1 MLNKK
6 YNENDVRQLFSG
18 LGTIEECTV
27 LRDQTGQSKG
37 CAFVT
42 FGTKQSAMSAI
53 KVSSIFFILHLLYF
67 WVWLI
72 WFNLILLTVIT
83 GYCITQRKI
92 SNELCSKGYL
102 IGVDLFYAVL
112 VINLSFQL
120 DLNLHEIVNDLEL
133 YSLLH
138 NGL

>member
-53 KVSSIFFILHLLYF
+53 KVSFFVFFLKIFLIFYLF
-67 WVWLI
+67 WSVL
-72 WFNLILLTVIT
+72 WFHLILLTYLLF
-83 GYCITQRKI
+83 GNCITQRNI
-92 SNELCSKGYL
+92 SNELFKG
-102 IGVDLFYAVL
+102 IF
-112 VINLSFQL
+112 NRS
-120 DLNLHEIVNDLEL
+120 
-133 YSLLH
+133 
-138 NGL
+138 